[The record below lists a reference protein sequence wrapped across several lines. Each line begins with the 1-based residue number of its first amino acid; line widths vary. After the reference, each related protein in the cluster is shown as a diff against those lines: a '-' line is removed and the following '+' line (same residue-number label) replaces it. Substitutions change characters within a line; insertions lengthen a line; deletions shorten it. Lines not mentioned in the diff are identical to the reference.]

1 MRILGID
8 PALTRLGWGVITQK
22 GSQIHFVNSGV
33 CITTTNTPIHKR
45 LSDINA
51 HISEVLDTYKPSIVA
66 MEDTFIN
73 MNAVSSTKLNYVR
86 GAIMSLIGKYDLP
99 FYEYKPNL
107 VKKTVVGTGHADKE
121 QVAHL
126 IKIIVSGTYDLNTS
140 DEADALAVAY
150 TCLVHNKFV

>member
-1 MRILGID
+1 MNILGID
-8 PALTRLGWGVITQK
+8 PALTKLGWGVITQK
-22 GSQIHFVNSGV
+22 GSQICFVDSGTY
-33 CITTTNTPIHKR
+33 ITKNDTPIHKR
-45 LSDINA
+45 LANITD
-51 HISEVLDTYKPSIVA
+51 HITKILDTYKPSLVA
-66 MEDTFIN
+66 MEDSFIN

-121 QVAHL
+121 QIAHL
-126 IKIIVSGTYDLNTS
+126 IKIIISGNYQLSTL

-150 TCLVHNKFV
+150 TCLVHI